1 MKIKEKTGLN
11 EDEVLRS
18 REKYG
23 DNSLVEEKSK
33 GFVRRF
39 FENLNDPIIKV
50 LIFALIIEVAFT
62 FGRCNFFEVFGIVCA
77 ILIATT
83 VSTASEC
90 GSEKVFQK
98 MKQGEVQALVRVLR
112 SGEIREISVSD
123 IVVGD
128 IVFLSAGEKIH
139 ADGFILSGT
148 LKVDQSA
155 LNGES
160 RDAEKY
166 KCDSGVDWDLS
177 NKGTVFRGTVVVS
190 GEAVMRVGRVG
201 ITTYYGMVA
210 RDVQSETRE
219 SPLKLRLRKFATQI
233 SKIGYIMAAIVAITY
248 LFNTF
253 VADNGFVA
261 SKILESF
268 RDIPFLISSLIH
280 ALTLMITVVVVAAPE
295 GLPMMITV
303 VLSANMKKMF
313 KDGVLVK
320 KLVGIETAGSM
331 NILFTDKTG
340 TLTVGKPECDYI
352 ITVSGISK
360 NLASLKKSAE
370 IYNTLC
376 LNAKYNTDVT
386 VSSGKIIGGNGTDRA
401 LAELFKNESAPNVTI
416 VEKNKFTSE
425 KKISSIVLE
434 NRLTLIKGAPEII
447 ISNSTKALDDTGNIV
462 EFQRRKIEDEYLKA
476 AEVGNRIIGIATK
489 TEKEEYI
496 FVALVVMKDKIR
508 RGVKESVRGV
518 KRAGV
523 QVVMMTGDGKA
534 TATAIA
540 RECGIM
546 GTSSDELVITSSELN
561 SMSDE
566 EVKKILK
573 RLRVLARALPQDKTR
588 LVRLSQ
594 EEELVVGMTG
604 DGVNDAPSL
613 KLADIGF
620 AMGNAAD
627 IAKGAGDIILVN
639 NSFFSINRTI
649 LYGRT
654 IFKSI
659 RKFITF
665 QLIMNLTACGV
676 SLFGQFLG
684 IDSPITIIQM
694 LWVNIIM
701 DTLGGL
707 AFAGEPPHEYYMLEK
722 PKSRDEA
729 ILSPEMIHQISFTGA
744 FTLIM
749 CISFLKM
756 SYFHN
761 MFRVSS
767 DDIYFMTGFYALFIF
782 SGIFNC
788 FGARC
793 ERMWMLSGITK
804 NKPFTVIM
812 ISISVIQLV
821 MIYFGGSVFRT
832 LPLNFNEI
840 LRVILLA
847 SSVVPFEMIRR
858 IMYRLKRR

>member
-1 MKIKEKTGLN
+1 
-11 EDEVLRS
+11 
-18 REKYG
+18 
-23 DNSLVEEKSK
+23 
-33 GFVRRF
+33 
-39 FENLNDPIIKV
+39 
-50 LIFALIIEVAFT
+50 
-62 FGRCNFFEVFGIVCA
+62 
-77 ILIATT
+77 
-83 VSTASEC
+83 
-90 GSEKVFQK
+90 
-98 MKQGEVQALVRVLR
+98 
-112 SGEIREISVSD
+112 
-123 IVVGD
+123 
-128 IVFLSAGEKIH
+128 
-139 ADGFILSGT
+139 
-148 LKVDQSA
+148 
-155 LNGES
+155 
-160 RDAEKY
+160 
-166 KCDSGVDWDLS
+166 
-177 NKGTVFRGTVVVS
+177 
-190 GEAVMRVGRVG
+190 
-201 ITTYYGMVA
+201 
-210 RDVQSETRE
+210 
-219 SPLKLRLRKFATQI
+219 
-233 SKIGYIMAAIVAITY
+233 
-248 LFNTF
+248 
-253 VADNGFVA
+253 
-261 SKILESF
+261 
-268 RDIPFLISSLIH
+268 
-280 ALTLMITVVVVAAPE
+280 
-295 GLPMMITV
+295 
-303 VLSANMKKMF
+303 
-313 KDGVLVK
+313 
-320 KLVGIETAGSM
+320 
-331 NILFTDKTG
+331 
-340 TLTVGKPECDYI
+340 
-352 ITVSGISK
+352 
-360 NLASLKKSAE
+360 
-370 IYNTLC
+370 
-376 LNAKYNTDVT
+376 
-386 VSSGKIIGGNGTDRA
+386 
-401 LAELFKNESAPNVTI
+401 
-416 VEKNKFTSE
+416 
-425 KKISSIVLE
+425 
-434 NRLTLIKGAPEII
+434 
-447 ISNSTKALDDTGNIV
+447 
-462 EFQRRKIEDEYLKA
+462 
-476 AEVGNRIIGIATK
+476 
-489 TEKEEYI
+489 
-496 FVALVVMKDKIR
+496 
-508 RGVKESVRGV
+508 
-518 KRAGV
+518 
-523 QVVMMTGDGKA
+523 
-534 TATAIA
+534 
-540 RECGIM
+540 
-546 GTSSDELVITSSELN
+546 
-561 SMSDE
+561 MSDE